1 MSRQIGFGLLCA
13 AVAVCSGC
21 SSSATSNTSRTARE
35 QLLISNAVDQ
45 SLAKVNFSSLANTRV
60 FIEQQYMEGVDKA
73 YFMGSLR
80 HHVLRSG
87 ASVVDKAE
95 DADVILE
102 PRSGGIGTDMS
113 EKYLGIPEIALPGML
128 SIPEI
133 RLAENKAQQAYA
145 KIGLAVIDAKT
156 KRLLGEGG
164 VSMASSDDSN
174 WYVMGVGPFQSGT
187 ILNEIDQA
195 EMGPINAQPPA
206 WRTNNVAF
214 GSPATDKKVR
224 FASDEKAFEPN

>member
-1 MSRQIGFGLLCA
+1 MSRHVGLGILLA
-13 AVAVCSGC
+13 AVAVTSGC

-45 SLAKVNFSSLANTRV
+45 SLSKVNFSSLAHTRV
-60 FIEQQYMEGVDKA
+60 FIEDKYMDGVDKP
-73 YFMGSLR
+73 YVMGTLR

-87 ASVVDKAE
+87 ASVVDKAD

-102 PRSGGIGTDMS
+102 ARSGGIGTDMA
-113 EKYLGIPEIALPGML
+113 EKFVGVPEITLPGML
-128 SIPEI
+128 SIPEV

-145 KIGLAVIDAKT
+145 KIGLAVIDAKS
-156 KRLLGEGG
+156 KRLLGDGG
-164 VSMASSDDSN
+164 ISMARSNDSN
-174 WYVMGVGPFQSGT
+174 WFVMGIGPFQEGS

-195 EMGPINAQPPA
+195 TSGPANAQPRA

-214 GSPATDKKVR
+214 APPAAGGKVR
-224 FASDEKAFEPN
+224 LASDEQEVQ